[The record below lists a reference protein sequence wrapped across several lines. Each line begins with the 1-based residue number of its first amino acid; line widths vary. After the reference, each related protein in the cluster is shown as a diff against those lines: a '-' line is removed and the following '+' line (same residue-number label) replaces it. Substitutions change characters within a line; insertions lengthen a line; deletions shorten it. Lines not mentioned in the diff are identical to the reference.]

1 MHPSSPWGA
10 ALGHEMQCGDPCVL
24 PQCWRA
30 VAEDEG
36 TATCHCRKAPVP
48 PSPQEARAAPAVP
61 PCRIWGSCVS
71 PQFGVAVVP
80 RQPVGCRP
88 HNQLTHPACALITT
102 RCMQLVQEGRRML
115 SGGGWSRSKLSPSPL
130 PTFPQAALTVRL
142 TASNLFHLS
151 ILGFSIVPITVGLT
165 TAR

>member
-61 PCRIWGSCVS
+61 PCRILCIPSVWG
-71 PQFGVAVVP
+71 G
-80 RQPVGCRP
+80 
-88 HNQLTHPACALITT
+88 
-102 RCMQLVQEGRRML
+102 
-115 SGGGWSRSKLSPSPL
+115 SGA
-130 PTFPQAALTVRL
+130 QAA
-142 TASNLFHLS
+142 
-151 ILGFSIVPITVGLT
+151 GGLQT
-165 TAR
+165 P